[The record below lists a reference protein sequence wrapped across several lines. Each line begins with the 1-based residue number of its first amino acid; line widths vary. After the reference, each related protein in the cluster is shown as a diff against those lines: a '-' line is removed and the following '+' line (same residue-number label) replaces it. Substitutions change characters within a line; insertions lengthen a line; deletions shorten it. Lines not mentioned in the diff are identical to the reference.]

1 MIGVARRFAAIGG
14 WGAGFALLW
23 INFCEPRTS
32 SNVLPLRRSQA
43 KCQHHRGDAL
53 EKAAHNF

>member
-23 INFCEPRTS
+23 IIAAELGLAHWRGSTRG
-32 SNVLPLRRSQA
+32 LSQ
-43 KCQHHRGDAL
+43 
-53 EKAAHNF
+53 